1 MQSRRWPHYLGD
13 NMPVDLAEL
22 QRAMSQNNQ
31 AMVDFEAT
39 ENPYTYAQE
48 LRGGQQLTPDATTGY
63 LSPLMVL
70 ADTINQSTG
79 RRDVRNLESERK
91 GLSQTMAASQALQ
104 QQYDL
109 EGEEQK
115 RTFAQNQ
122 EDRAAAK
129 EVREANKE
137 DDRSKDSK
145 TFVANTGP
153 SGPNGRKAQSRV
165 TAVWDPMAQ
174 GGKGAY
180 VTQNPEGETVE
191 LNMSEWTE
199 EDTTGYSG
207 SKDMT
212 RAELK
217 EMRDKGGRARTLNR
231 TIEAFDPSYIQF
243 GDGGVGDGVPTKLL
257 NQIMESATKND
268 LLKYSDSKEFKRL
281 DDQQQRAL
289 LWWGDLMQG
298 YSLQERHDLFGATLT
313 NNEFKSWEQ
322 AFGVLRGM
330 KPAVAK
336 ARLGIASARAN
347 VGLSNDLNVL
357 KAKYGDI
364 GGNAEALD
372 LIGGQSGLAQGEDGS
387 WSWDGLK
394 DYGNYIDQYGNLLPA
409 TADQTNGSDT
419 GRKDMVAP
427 NQFDIFRQTLS
438 DEDKAKFDMLNDA
451 NKQAFID
458 QGSI

>member
-1 MQSRRWPHYLGD
+1 
-13 NMPVDLAEL
+13 MPVDLAEL

-79 RRDVRNLESERK
+79 RRDVRNLESDRK
-91 GLSQTMAASQALQ
+91 GLSKTMAASQALQ

-115 RTFAQNQ
+115 RALAQSK
-122 EDRAAAK
+122 EAREVAA
-129 EVREANKE
+129 V
-137 DDRSKDSK
+137 DDRDKATK
-145 TFVANTGP
+145 TFVSKTGEKD
-153 SGPNGRKAQSRV
+153 SNGLRTEVKV
-165 TAVWDPMAQ
+165 TGVWDPMASD
-174 GGKGAY
+174 GKGAY
-180 VTQNPEGETVE
+180 VSQNPEGETVE

-199 EDTTGYSG
+199 ADDATGYSG
-207 SKDMT
+207 SKDMG

-217 EMRDKGGRARTLNR
+217 EMRDKGSRAETLNR
-231 TIEAFDPSYIQF
+231 TIEAFDPAYIQF
-243 GDGGVGDGVPTKLL
+243 GDGGGVGDGVPTKLL
-257 NQIMESATKND
+257 NGIMQSATKND

-330 KPAVAK
+330 NPEVAK
-336 ARLGIASARAN
+336 ARLGIASARAS
-347 VGLSNDLNVL
+347 VGLSNDINTL
-357 KAKYGDI
+357 KLKYGKI
-364 GGNAEALD
+364 EGNAKALD
-372 LIGGQSGLAQGEDGS
+372 NIAGTSGLTQGEDGS
-387 WSWDGLK
+387 WSWGGLE
-394 DYGNYIDQYGNLLPA
+394 DYGKYIDKYGNLISS
-409 TADQTNGSDT
+409 TANQTNGSDT
-419 GRKDMVAP
+419 GRKDMAAP
-427 NQFDIFRQTLS
+427 NQFDIFRATLS
-438 DEDKAKFDMLNDA
+438 PADQVKFDQLNDA

-458 QGSI
+458 RGSI